1 MPIEFHTRLAASG
14 QGSALRRPAFVL
26 LPALIALVAS
36 WIAMPASAAATSP
49 AAAEQ
54 SLATRVVFSLPPGL
68 KYELLALKNPE
79 RLVVDFPLRRI
90 PPAIK
95 AMADQFD
102 RNDSLIKAMR
112 YGQFKPGIV
121 RVVFDLKQEVDV
133 SAEQSPGSEAGKSVQ
148 QLALRLQGKTMTS
161 LASVSASEGTS
172 ASASGGI
179 SASAS
184 ASEGASVVAPPPA
197 APAAVQ
203 AAAPTAESVAVVSP
217 ATQPTLIAGNAS
229 ERIQQYTPMPRVRN
243 ASAAVAQ
250 PQPARPLSLG
260 TETGIDIGIENG
272 SYRWQDWTAG
282 SDYARARGRRT
293 GASIALTQAFDTGED
308 DVFVSAE
315 VSYVQG
321 RVTRTVR
328 NGDVISTGTRQIE
341 SAWDSRA
348 LIGTD
353 WHFADFS
360 LSPFTGVGYRAVQ
373 GRASI
378 DGAAYYLREIKQTY
392 LPLGLTLR
400 QHLINGARLSTT
412 AEYDHLLG
420 SRIKSHYGD
429 DTRYASLIG
438 TVDNIAKKGFGARLS
453 MTYDQPPW
461 SIGPFFRYWKVAESN
476 KVYLPVLSAAVGSAN
491 YANEGVN
498 KTYEFGVS
506 AKYRF

>member
-36 WIAMPASAAATSP
+36 AIAMPASAAESSP
-49 AAAEQ
+49 AAVEQ

-95 AMADQFD
+95 AMADHFD

-121 RVVFDLKQEVDV
+121 RVVFDLKQEVEV
-133 SAEQSPGSEAGKSVQ
+133 SAEPSAAIDAGKPVQ
-148 QLALRLQGKTMTS
+148 QLALRLQGKAMTS
-161 LASVSASEGTS
+161 LASASAGTS
-172 ASASGGI
+172 AGT
-179 SASAS
+179 
-184 ASEGASVVAPPPA
+184 SESASVVAPP
-197 APAAVQ
+197 APAA
-203 AAAPTAESVAVVSP
+203 ALTAAPIAESVAAAST
-217 ATQPTLIAGNAS
+217 ATQPTPIAGDAS
-229 ERIQQYTPMPRVRN
+229 ERIQQYTPMPRARN
-243 ASAAVAQ
+243 AGVAAVQ
-250 PQPARPLSLG
+250 PQPVRPLSLG

-321 RVTRTVR
+321 RVARTVR

-412 AEYDHLLG
+412 AEYDHLLA

-429 DTRYASLIG
+429 DTRYATLIG

-461 SIGPFFRYWKVAESN
+461 SIGPFFRYWKVGESD

-498 KTYEFGVS
+498 KTYEFGLS

>member
-1 MPIEFHTRLAASG
+1 MPIVFLTRLAASG
-14 QGSALRRPAFVL
+14 RGFVLGRPAFVL
-26 LPALIALVAS
+26 LAALHMLTAS
-36 WIAMPASAAATSP
+36 WVAMPAGAAENAAAAP
-49 AAAEQ
+49 NP
-54 SLATRVVFSLPPGL
+54 ATRVVFSLPPGL

-95 AMADQFD
+95 AMTDQFD

-112 YGQFKPGIV
+112 YGQFKPGVV

-148 QLALRLQGKTMTS
+148 QLALRLQGKALTP
-161 LASVSASEGTS
+161 LV
-172 ASASGGI
+172 
-179 SASAS
+179 
-184 ASEGASVVAPPPA
+184 GAMANA
-197 APAAVQ
+197 AATTVTPDAAT
-203 AAAPTAESVAVVSP
+203 AAPTPTPIATPAPAVTP
-217 ATQPTLIAGNAS
+217 AANPAASAPTATTIAAQPAPGAGGDS
-229 ERIQQYTPMPRVRN
+229 ERIQRYTPMPRARN
-243 ASAAVAQ
+243 AAVATVQ

-308 DVFVSAE
+308 DVFVRAE

-328 NGDVISTGTRQIE
+328 NGDVISTGTRQVE

-348 LIGTD
+348 LIGSD
-353 WHFADFS
+353 WHFADFT
-360 LSPFTGVGYRAVQ
+360 LSPFIGVGYRAMQ
-373 GRASI
+373 GKASI
-378 DGAAYYLREIKQTY
+378 DGTAYYLREIKQTY

-400 QHLINGARLSTT
+400 QHLTNGARLSTT

-420 SRIKSHYGD
+420 SSIRSHYGD
-429 DTRYASLIG
+429 DTRYTTLIG
-438 TVDNIAKKGFGARLS
+438 TVDNKAKKGFGARLS
-453 MTYDQPPW
+453 VNYEQPPW
-461 SIGPFFRYWKVAESN
+461 SIGPFFRYWKVGESD
-476 KVYLPVLSAAVGSAN
+476 KVYLPVLSAAAGSAN

-498 KTYEFGVS
+498 KSYEFGVS

>member
-36 WIAMPASAAATSP
+36 GIAMPASAAATSP
-49 AAAEQ
+49 AAVEQ

-121 RVVFDLKQEVDV
+121 RVVFDLKQEVEV
-133 SAEQSPGSEAGKSVQ
+133 SAEPSAAIDAGKPVQ
-148 QLALRLQGKTMTS
+148 QLALRLQGKAMTS
-161 LASVSASEGTS
+161 LASASAGTS
-172 ASASGGI
+172 AGT
-179 SASAS
+179 
-184 ASEGASVVAPPPA
+184 SESASVVAPP
-197 APAAVQ
+197 AP
-203 AAAPTAESVAVVSP
+203 AAAPTAAPIAESVAAAST
-217 ATQPTLIAGNAS
+217 ATQPTSIAGDAS
-229 ERIQQYTPMPRVRN
+229 ERIQQYTPMPRARN
-243 ASAAVAQ
+243 AGVAAVQ
-250 PQPARPLSLG
+250 PQPVRPLSLG

-321 RVTRTVR
+321 RVARTVR

-429 DTRYASLIG
+429 DTRYATLIG

-461 SIGPFFRYWKVAESN
+461 SIGPFFRYWKVGESN
-476 KVYLPVLSAAVGSAN
+476 KTYLPVLSAAVGSAN

-498 KTYEFGVS
+498 KTYEFGLS

>member
-1 MPIEFHTRLAASG
+1 MPIVFHTRLAASG

-36 WIAMPASAAATSP
+36 GIAMPASAAESSP

-95 AMADQFD
+95 AMADHFD
-102 RNDSLIKAMR
+102 RNDSLIKTMR

-133 SAEQSPGSEAGKSVQ
+133 SAEQSSGSEAGKSVQ

-161 LASVSASEGTS
+161 LASVSVSANASASEGTS
-172 ASASGGI
+172 AST
-179 SASAS
+179 
-184 ASEGASVVAPPPA
+184 SERASVVAPPPA
-197 APAAVQ
+197 VPAAVQ
-203 AAAPTAESVAVVSP
+203 AAAPTAESVAAVST
-217 ATQPTLIAGNAS
+217 ATQPTPIAGNAS
-229 ERIQQYTPMPRVRN
+229 ERIQQYTPMPRARN
-243 ASAAVAQ
+243 AGVAAVQ
-250 PQPARPLSLG
+250 PQPVRPLSLG

-321 RVTRTVR
+321 RVARTVR
-328 NGDVISTGTRQIE
+328 DGDVISPGTRQIE

-373 GRASI
+373 GRASS

-429 DTRYASLIG
+429 DTRYTLIG

-476 KVYLPVLSAAVGSAN
+476 KVYLPVYSAASGKPS

-498 KTYEFGVS
+498 KTYEFGLS

>member
-1 MPIEFHTRLAASG
+1 MPIVFLTRLAASG
-14 QGSALRRPAFVL
+14 RGFVLGRPAFVL
-26 LPALIALVAS
+26 LAALHMLAAS
-36 WIAMPASAAATSP
+36 WIAMPAGAAEDAAAAP
-49 AAAEQ
+49 NP
-54 SLATRVVFSLPPGL
+54 ATRVVFSLPPGL
-68 KYELLALKNPE
+68 KHELLSLKNPD

-112 YGQFKPGIV
+112 YGQFKPGVV

-133 SAEQSPGSEAGKSVQ
+133 SAEQLSGSETGKSVQ
-148 QLALRLQGKTMTS
+148 QLALRLQGK
-161 LASVSASEGTS
+161 ASTPLV
-172 ASASGGI
+172 
-179 SASAS
+179 
-184 ASEGASVVAPPPA
+184 GAMANA
-197 APAAVQ
+197 AAATVT
-203 AAAPTAESVAVVSP
+203 ADAATAAPTPTATPTPTPIATP
-217 ATQPTLIAGNAS
+217 APIATPTPAANPAASAPTATTIAAQPAPGAGSDS
-229 ERIQQYTPMPRVRN
+229 ERIQQYTPMPRAPN
-243 ASAAVAQ
+243 AAVAAVQ

-373 GRASI
+373 GKASI

-438 TVDNIAKKGFGARLS
+438 TVDNTAKKGFGARLS

-498 KTYEFGVS
+498 KTYEFGLS